1 MIMGA
6 AMGAT
11 MGKGMGY
18 EVHST
23 YKLFNSDRKLDS
35 EPDYLKDD

>member
-1 MIMGA
+1 MIIGSVMGA
-6 AMGAT
+6 G
-11 MGKGMGY
+11 MGKSMGN

-23 YKLFNSDRKLDS
+23 YKLFNSDKKLDS